1 MFISDV
7 WQGSEYAW
15 KNLLNVAILDKA
27 FADFFHVL
35 AQFPFMISEA
45 ELDYYHQK
53 VNVRVAESVKT

>member
-15 KNLLNVAILDKA
+15 KEPFECSNLGQNICRL
-27 FADFFHVL
+27 FHVL

-45 ELDYYHQK
+45 ELDYYHQR
-53 VNVRVAESVKT
+53 VNVRVAERVKT